1 MTGIGEDLGGQ
12 PRISPSCKHRG
23 SRPRH
28 GFDMRTWGGGHVE
41 FEGRRGVSPA
51 IVAGRMGR
59 HTHAILSPACKTRSV
74 LAANWRSDQ
83 ARIDSSVM
91 KKNSFTLWNSG
102 STQLWP
108 LRKSKASNGRASI
121 GLLLGVFSSNLDD
134 WRVSPSASAPANLR
148 REYQKHVDPGC
159 ASEAWLCHQMD
170 PR

>member
-1 MTGIGEDLGGQ
+1 MGRIWGVSLASRPPVSTGAHAPGTVSICAHGAGDTLNLRGGGACPLRLWLGGWAGIPMQ
-12 PRISPSCKHRG
+12 SFRRHAKRGPS
-23 SRPRH
+23 
-28 GFDMRTWGGGHVE
+28 W
-41 FEGRRGVSPA
+41 RR
-51 IVAGRMGR
+51 
-59 HTHAILSPACKTRSV
+59 
-74 LAANWRSDQ
+74 NWRSDQ